1 MFLPQL
7 TRYLDIK
14 KLKGKYIQIRNSGLQ
29 WDWWALYW
37 WSPLPCWHISCQAG
51 QINMESEALLCLGQ
65 ASTGSRKA
73 DSNFIAIIS
82 KIFIRS
88 DIFSS
93 RDTRL
98 SIPSCKCPAG
108 CGVRVCDVHWVSSL
122 AQLRAWWL
130 LTGGWPWTESSHPL
144 TLTSPTTGL
153 GETQLQSVRTH
164 QTHQS
169 WHTTSVT
176 LTWDKCTLHCE
187 CNVKDHHLMT
197 DIWLAVIQDSISLTW
212 TALTSELWESEC
224 RWWRV
229 R

>member
-14 KLKGKYIQIRNSGLQ
+14 ELKGKYIQIRNSLYRIAR
-29 WDWWALYW
+29 DWCALYW
-37 WSPLPCWHISCQAG
+37 WSPLPCWHISCQPG

-144 TLTSPTTGL
+144 TAHITHYGTWRDSAAVSPDTPDTPDTPVLTH
-153 GETQLQSVRTH
+153 H
-164 QTHQS
+164 Q
-169 WHTTSVT
+169 
-176 LTWDKCTLHCE
+176 C
-187 CNVKDHHLMT
+187 
-197 DIWLAVIQDSISLTW
+197 DSDMRQVSI
-212 TALTSELWESEC
+212 ALW
-224 RWWRV
+224 V
-229 R
+229 